1 MIVCSR
7 YGGRSITNRDVTLM
21 LLLKGK
27 NMFNIATRY
36 RKKESS
42 DHIRYRKELKQCLIG
57 LIMIYSGFTAWWMV
71 INHIT
76 G

>member
-1 MIVCSR
+1 
-7 YGGRSITNRDVTLM
+7 
-21 LLLKGK
+21 
-27 NMFNIATRY
+27 MFNIAPRY

-42 DHIRYRKELKQCLIG
+42 DRTRYRKELKQCLIG
-57 LIMIYSGFTAWWMV
+57 LTVIYSGFTAWWVV